1 MFRPELTIN
10 WGSVPSKYLDY
21 SVEDGYQWGTNS
33 SDYVS
38 RTKESVA
45 IRQNSEQ
52 DYLNSW
58 FTSLKDSDWSNV
70 KNEQIEVPQLKEN
83 DVVKNDVKSISNNES
98 SSILGIMKQNN
109 KLLKNKNDLFEEQN
123 SLAAKLINE
132 TKEQNNTFKSL
143 LGLMVESEKRNIK
156 NDVKR
161 EVNDETKNFI
171 NAFSNDIAVAQN
183 VISNEKNAK
192 SNKLDDLK
200 IKKLDAYINGIPGL
214 NDENGKQI
222 LSMEDNIR
230 LFNKKLIEATD
241 WLRIG
246 ADDVVDV
253 LEDQDLENFNPFE
266 ALNIILEEYA
276 KQEVESISKVKVK
289 GKL

>member
-1 MFRPELTIN
+1 
-10 WGSVPSKYLDY
+10 
-21 SVEDGYQWGTNS
+21 
-33 SDYVS
+33 
-38 RTKESVA
+38 
-45 IRQNSEQ
+45 
-52 DYLNSW
+52 
-58 FTSLKDSDWSNV
+58 
-70 KNEQIEVPQLKEN
+70 
-83 DVVKNDVKSISNNES
+83 
-98 SSILGIMKQNN
+98 MKQNN

>member
-10 WGSVPSKYLDY
+10 WDSVPLKYLDY

-38 RTKESVA
+38 RTEESVA

-123 SLAAKLINE
+123 SLSARLINE

-200 IKKLDAYINGIPGL
+200 IEKLEAYIKGIPGV
-214 NDENGKQI
+214 NDEDGNKI
-222 LSMEDNIR
+222 SPMEDKIR
-230 LFNKKLIEATD
+230 MINAKLREFQQFLEMPVDTITDLIES
-241 WLRIG
+241 
-246 ADDVVDV
+246 
-253 LEDQDLENFNPFE
+253 ENLSEFDPFE
-266 ALNIILEEYA
+266 AINTILKEFSM
-276 KQEVESISKVKVK
+276 QEIEAIKKVK

>member
-1 MFRPELTIN
+1 M
-10 WGSVPSKYLDY
+10 DY

-38 RTKESVA
+38 RTEESVA

-123 SLAAKLINE
+123 SLSARLINE

-200 IKKLDAYINGIPGL
+200 IEKLEAYIKGIPGV
-214 NDENGKQI
+214 NDEDGNKI
-222 LSMEDNIR
+222 SPMEDKIR
-230 LFNKKLIEATD
+230 MINAKLREFQQFLEMPVDTITDLIES
-241 WLRIG
+241 
-246 ADDVVDV
+246 
-253 LEDQDLENFNPFE
+253 ENLSEFDPFE
-266 ALNIILEEYA
+266 AINTILKEFSM
-276 KQEVESISKVKVK
+276 QEIEAIKKVK